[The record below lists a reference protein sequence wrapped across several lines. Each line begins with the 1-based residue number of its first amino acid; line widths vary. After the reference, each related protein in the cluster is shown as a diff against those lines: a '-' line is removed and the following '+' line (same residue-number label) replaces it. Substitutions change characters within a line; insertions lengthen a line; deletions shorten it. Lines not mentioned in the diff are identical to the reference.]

1 MLLNASLTSFV
12 TFCTTSKEEVLLYVI
27 PVLLHCGRIFSSVK
41 IYFRHQCQSVIK
53 DIWEVITRQMRTYS
67 CQTGVAL
74 STLHE
79 MLYNNVSAAECAYCC
94 TLFEYNAVIHCKRFW
109 SPPVSGSGCTDGRK
123 NWSWVKALWDGAK
136 TNTYIHHTVVFR
148 RSLRLNRRQQFVSSS
163 SIRLWIQFMGFVFI
177 KSFLTFH
184 YHSPRQAT
192 LKGHSMN
199 FTHKGQFTRYGAWTN
214 SCVMSSVVLVG
225 ACYKITWMLWTACG
239 LHWGCEVK
247 MTRAVN
253 TLRHSNERSCVVVL
267 QEFVVS
273 SVFWPGLLTK
283 TFSNSIIMCFN
294 FLLTPDVGACC
305 TVDICFLLQPSKD
318 I

>member
-1 MLLNASLTSFV
+1 MV
-12 TFCTTSKEEVLLYVI
+12 TYF
-27 PVLLHCGRIFSSVK
+27 PVLRSL
-41 IYFRHQCQSVIK
+41 SVISVYQSSSTFGK
-53 DIWEVITRQMRTYS
+53 
-67 CQTGVAL
+67 L
-74 STLHE
+74 SLAKWGLCLKTADLLKSDRCGFINNAKE
-79 MLYNNVSAAECAYCC
+79 MLYNNVSAAECAYCY
-94 TLFEYNAVIHCKRFW
+94 TLFEYNAVVYCKRW
-109 SPPVSGSGCTDGRK
+109 SPPVSGSGCTNGRK

-148 RSLRLNRRQQFVSSS
+148 RSLRLNRRQPFVSSS

-199 FTHKGQFTRYGAWTN
+199 FTHKGQFTRYGAWAN

-225 ACYKITWMLWTACG
+225 ACYKIPLMMWTACV

-247 MTRAVN
+247 MMRGVN
-253 TLRHSNERSCVVVL
+253 TLQRSNERSRVVVL
-267 QEFVVS
+267 QELVS
-273 SVFWPGLLTK
+273 SVCWPVLLTK
-283 TFSNSIIMCFN
+283 KCSDTVIMSFN
-294 FLLTPDVGACC
+294 FLLTPDVGTCC
-305 TVDICFLLQPSKD
+305 TVDICFLLQPSKY